1 MDLVF
6 SYLFNELKKIF
17 QFFLNLILIT
27 VLFLQYQFPAFASTD
42 ANYPREL
49 PSEAINSDYSQNGHW
64 SPIVS
69 LRDNTNTF
77 PGSDEIPKP
86 EQGWWVAPIHANLLP
101 NGKVLVTGWSR
112 PKESG
117 CGQGEGRRFGTSFL
131 LDPDQLTTIDGSF
144 NITPIDE
151 HPQLKGDVLY
161 CSGHAP
167 LPDGSIL
174 FMGGAKYTNLGEENQ
189 DEFGLNYARVFN
201 GQKFSRVAQTNPGGP
216 APIDGLWDWYKTGMM
231 WYPSITRLPEGKNL
245 INGGLVKWTDILDQ
259 NKSQYLNKSV
269 TIFDSSKFK
278 SGQNPWQIWVNDAY
292 APYEVGIDVFDY
304 PHSWL
309 LPKPVKL
316 DGYDRH
322 VVIYGGIATAANGSS
337 FIPGLAFLSL
347 DKAVP
352 EEKRF
357 VTPPSGRRPKGGLL
371 NDTTAFM
378 TTEGHIIIMGGGNNG
393 LKEGQRID
401 KFNPYTMTWDSLD
414 AGITRHRAAST
425 LLPDGTTLIVNGEQF
440 YQSNNN
446 IGDLKKPMI
455 YDPNLNKVD
464 VLDPWTSDDK
474 IRGYHNISLL
484 LKDGRV
490 LIGGGR
496 IYENAQEGQYK
507 IGCERPELRIFSPPY
522 LFQGTRPE
530 IIKISDNKLIV
541 GQSKITIEFSS
552 ASIPYSDGVVLMSMG
567 SMTHSFDQNQRR
579 IVLQYQQIS
588 ENKIEVMAPED
599 SFVAPEGMYNLFLIS
614 NKGVPSI
621 SYTVTIG
628 SP

>member
-1 MDLVF
+1 MKT
-6 SYLFNELKKIF
+6 SQLFLSF
-17 QFFLNLILIT
+17 ILII
-27 VLFLQYQFPAFASTD
+27 VLFLQYQSPVFALTD
-42 ANYPREL
+42 ASYPREL
-49 PSEAINSDYSQNGHW
+49 PSEGINSDYAQNGHW

-77 PGSDEIPKP
+77 PRSDEIPKP
-86 EQGWWVAPIHANLLP
+86 EQGWWVTPIHVNLLP

-112 PKESG
+112 PKESR
-117 CGQGEGRRFGTSFL
+117 CGKGEGRRFGTSFV
-131 LDPDQLTTIDGSF
+131 LDPAQLTTTDGSF

-151 HPQLKGDVLY
+151 APQLEGDVLY

-174 FMGGAKYTNLGEENQ
+174 FMGGAKYTNLGDPKKQ
-189 DEFGLNYARVFN
+189 KEFGLNYARVFD
-201 GQKFSRVAQTNPGGP
+201 GKKISRVAQTNPGGP
-216 APIDGLWDWYKTGMM
+216 TPTDGSWGWYKTGMM

-245 INGGLVKWTDILDQ
+245 INGGFTKWADVLDS

-269 TIFDSSKFK
+269 TIFDSNKFK

-309 LPKPVKL
+309 LPKPVKIN
-316 DGYDRH
+316 GYDRH
-322 VVIYGGIATAANGSS
+322 VVIYGGIAQLPNGSS

-347 DKAVP
+347 DETVP

-357 VTPPSGRRPKGGLL
+357 ATPLEGHRPDGGLL
-371 NDTTAFM
+371 NETTAFM
-378 TTEGHIIIMGGGNNG
+378 TAQGHIVIVAGGNNG
-393 LKEGQRID
+393 LKEGKRID

-414 AGITRHRAAST
+414 TGITRHKSAST
-425 LLPDGTTLIVNGEQF
+425 LLPDGTTLIVNGEEF
-440 YQSNNN
+440 YRVDDNR
-446 IGDLKKPMI
+446 GDLRKPLI
-455 YDPNLNKVD
+455 YDPSRNKVN
-464 VLDPWTSDDK
+464 VLEPWTSDNEM
-474 IRGYHNISLL
+474 RGYHNISLL
-484 LKDGRV
+484 LNDGRV

-496 IYENAQEGQYK
+496 IYEKGHEGKYT

-522 LFQGTRPE
+522 LFQGPRPE
-530 IIKISDNKLIV
+530 LIKISDNKLTL

-552 ASIPYSDGVVLMSMG
+552 ASIPYSDGVALMAMG
-567 SMTHSFDQNQRR
+567 SMTHGFDHNQRR

-588 ENKIEVMAPED
+588 ENKIEVMAPEN

-614 NKGVPSI
+614 DKGVPSI
-621 SYTVTIG
+621 SHTVTIG

>member
-1 MDLVF
+1 MKT
-6 SYLFNELKKIF
+6 S

-42 ANYPREL
+42 ASY
-49 PSEAINSDYSQNGHW
+49 PSEIPSEEINSDYAQNGYW

-77 PGSDEIPKP
+77 PGSNEIPKP

-101 NGKVLVTGWSR
+101 NGQVFVTGWDR

-117 CGQGEGRRFGTSFL
+117 CRGTEGEVRRFGTSFL
-131 LDPDQLTTIDGSF
+131 LYPGELTTTNGTF

-151 HPQLKGDVLY
+151 APHLKGDVLY
-161 CSGHAP
+161 CSGHAS

-174 FMGGAKYTNLGEENQ
+174 FMGGAKYTNLGEEDQ
-189 DEFGLNYARVFN
+189 DEFGLNYARVFD
-201 GQKFSRVAQTNPGGP
+201 GKKIARVAQTNPGGP
-216 APIDGLWDWYKTGMM
+216 IPPIDSSWDWYETGMM
-231 WYPSITRLPEGKNL
+231 WYPSITRLPEGKYL
-245 INGGLVKWTDILDQ
+245 INGGYAKWVDVLNP
-259 NKSQYLNKSV
+259 NKAQYLNKSV

-278 SGQNPWQIWVNDAY
+278 EGQNPWQIWVNDAH
-292 APYEVGIDVFDY
+292 APYQVGIDVFDY

-309 LPKPVKL
+309 LPKPVKI

-322 VVIYGGIATAANGSS
+322 VVIYGGIADDS
-337 FIPGLAFLSL
+337 FMPGLAFLSL
-347 DKAVP
+347 DEAVP

-357 VTPPSGRRPKGGLL
+357 ATPLEGRRPDGGKL
-371 NDTTAFM
+371 NETTAFM
-378 TTEGHIIIMGGGNNG
+378 TAEGHIVIVGGGNNG

-414 AGITRHRAAST
+414 TGITRHKSAST
-425 LLPDGTTLIVNGEQF
+425 LLPDGTTLIVNGEEF
-440 YQSNNN
+440 YKPDLN

-455 YDPNLNKVD
+455 YASNQNKVV
-464 VLDPWTSDDK
+464 VLAPWTSDDE

-496 IYENAQEGQYK
+496 IYEDGQEGKYK

-522 LFQGTRPE
+522 LFQGPRPE
-530 IIKISDNKLIV
+530 IIKISDNKLTL

-552 ASIPYSDGVVLMSMG
+552 ASIPSSDGVALMAMG
-567 SMTHSFDQNQRR
+567 SMTHGFDQNQRR
-579 IVLQYQQIS
+579 IVPQYQQIS
-588 ENKIEVMAPED
+588 ENKIEIMAPEN

-614 NKGVPSI
+614 DKGVPSI
-621 SYTVTIG
+621 SHTVRIV